1 MQIKN
6 DEIAKLKPM
15 LLAVE
20 KGERTGPL
28 AEVFRKADRLRP
40 FAIFLKNK
48 TVCIVSGSFNF
59 FMKGCLISMKL
70 LLIVNE
76 TKLIKALFVLLKKS
90 GYITDVATEGNSGFE
105 MALTENYDL
114 IILDQ
119 ILPLR
124 DGISIVKEFRS
135 LGYDTPVLMISVNGA
150 PQDRVAGLDSGAD
163 DYLVKPFPE
172 GEFLARVRALTR
184 RKDKGLTE
192 QVITAGGLTLNPL
205 KREVIKGDEVIKLS
219 SKESLLLEL
228 LMRNCGHVIT
238 KECIFERVWGFSSQT
253 DLANINLYIHYL
265 RKKLSNS
272 YIKTIRGVGYL
283 LKGD

>member
-76 TKLIKALFVLLKKS
+76 TKLIKALFVLLKKAV
-90 GYITDVATEGNSGFE
+90 IL
-105 MALTENYDL
+105 LTL
-114 IILDQ
+114 LLKAI
-119 ILPLR
+119 
-124 DGISIVKEFRS
+124 
-135 LGYDTPVLMISVNGA
+135 
-150 PQDRVAGLDSGAD
+150 AGLKWR
-163 DYLVKPFPE
+163 LPK
-172 GEFLARVRALTR
+172 
-184 RKDKGLTE
+184 
-192 QVITAGGLTLNPL
+192 IT
-205 KREVIKGDEVIKLS
+205 I
-219 SKESLLLEL
+219 
-228 LMRNCGHVIT
+228 
-238 KECIFERVWGFSSQT
+238 
-253 DLANINLYIHYL
+253 
-265 RKKLSNS
+265 
-272 YIKTIRGVGYL
+272 
-283 LKGD
+283 